1 MLPEEA
7 EELTKRIAD
16 ELGWDGEFY
25 QISAFQKL
33 ETQSLCRHIMDF
45 LQTLPN
51 EEEVEQEEDDQ
62 VEFKWDT
69 YHRNT
74 MEQAEFDDDDDDWD
88 DEDDH
93 PNVVYTK
100 E

>member
-1 MLPEEA
+1 M
-7 EELTKRIAD
+7 
-16 ELGWDGEFY
+16 
-25 QISAFQKL
+25 S
-33 ETQSLCRHIMDF
+33 
-45 LQTLPN
+45 
-51 EEEVEQEEDDQ
+51 
-62 VEFKWDT
+62 FKWDT

-74 MEQAEFDDDDDDWD
+74 MEQAEFDDDDDDDDDWD